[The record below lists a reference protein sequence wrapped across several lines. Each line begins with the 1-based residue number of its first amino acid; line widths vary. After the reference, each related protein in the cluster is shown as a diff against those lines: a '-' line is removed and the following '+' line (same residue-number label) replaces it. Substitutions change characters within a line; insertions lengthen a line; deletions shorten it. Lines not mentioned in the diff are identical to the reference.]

1 MITSWLTFH
10 EVAEHTTPGND
21 PAMTVT
27 PRLFAAVL
35 DHVRGRPDVRITFD
49 DGNRSDVD
57 TALPLLEERGM
68 RATFFVLADRIDGPD
83 QLTTDD
89 LQRMVDAGMILGSHG
104 RAHVP
109 WTECDDRQLTAE
121 IAGSAQDL
129 GAAIGRPVDHFAC
142 PFGAYDRRVL
152 SALRRHGAA
161 RVYTSDRGATSPRWL
176 TARTS
181 LRAEHGVEDLDQL
194 IAHGRSPSS
203 RWVRDLNSVR
213 KRLR

>member
-10 EVAEHTTPGND
+10 EVADRTSPGND

-27 PRLFAAVL
+27 PDFFAGVL
-35 DHVRGRPDVRITFD
+35 DRVRDRADVRITFD

-57 TALPLLEERGM
+57 TALPLLEERGT
-68 RATFFVLADRIDGPD
+68 RATFFVLADRIDQPD
-83 QLTTDD
+83 QLTTAD
-89 LQRMVDAGMILGSHG
+89 LKRLVDAGMTIGSHG

-109 WTECDDRQLTAE
+109 WTDCDDPQLDAE
-121 IAGSAQDL
+121 IAASAEDL
-129 GAAIGRPVDHFAC
+129 TVAVGRPVDHFAC

-152 SALRRHGAA
+152 AALRRQGAA
-161 RVYTSDRGATSPRWL
+161 RVYTSDRGATPSRWL

-181 LRAEHGVEDLDQL
+181 LHAEHRPEDLDAL
-194 IAHGRSPSS
+194 IAHGRSRSS
-203 RWVRDLNSVR
+203 RWVRDLNSLR

>member
-10 EVAEHTTPGND
+10 EVADRTSPGND
-21 PAMTVT
+21 PTMTVT
-27 PRLFAAVL
+27 PDVFAAVL
-35 DHVRGRPDVRITFD
+35 DRVRGRPDVRLTFD

-57 TALPLLEERGM
+57 IALPLLEEHGM
-68 RATFFVLADRIDGPD
+68 RATFFVLADRIGQPD
-83 QLTTDD
+83 QLTTTD
-89 LQRMVDAGMILGSHG
+89 LERLVDAGMTIGSHG

-121 IAGSAQDL
+121 IAESARDL
-129 GAAIGRPVDHFAC
+129 AAATGRTVDRFAC

-152 SALRRHGAA
+152 GALRRHGAA
-161 RVYTSDRGATSPRWL
+161 RVFTSDRGATPSRWL

-181 LRAEHGVEDLDQL
+181 LRAEHRPQDLDDL
-194 IAHGRSPSS
+194 IAHGRSRPS

>member
-10 EVAEHTTPGND
+10 EVADRTSPGND

-27 PRLFAAVL
+27 PDFFADVL
-35 DHVRGRPDVRITFD
+35 DRVRGRPDVQITFD

-68 RATFFVLADRIDGPD
+68 QATFFVLADRIDRSD
-83 QLTTDD
+83 ELTTAD
-89 LQRMVDAGMILGSHG
+89 LQRLVEAGMTIGSHG

-109 WTECDDRQLTAE
+109 WTDCDDRHLDAE
-121 IAGSAQDL
+121 IAASAEDL
-129 GAAIGRPVDHFAC
+129 AGAIGRPVNRFAC

-152 SALRRHGAA
+152 AALRRHGAA
-161 RVYTSDRGATSPRWL
+161 QVFTSDRGATPSRWL

-181 LRAEHGVEDLDQL
+181 LRAEHRPEHLDDLL
-194 IAHGRSPSS
+194 AHGRSRPS
-203 RWVRDLNSVR
+203 RWVRDLNSLR

>member
-10 EVAEHTTPGND
+10 EVADQTGPGND

-27 PRLFAAVL
+27 PELFAGVL

-57 TALPLLEERGM
+57 TALPLLEERRM
-68 RATFFVLADRIDGPD
+68 QATFFVLADRIDRPD
-83 QLTTDD
+83 QLTTAD
-89 LQRMVDAGMILGSHG
+89 LGRLVDAGMTIGSHG
-104 RAHVP
+104 CAHVP
-109 WTECDDRQLTAE
+109 WTECDDQQLAAE
-121 IAGSAQDL
+121 IAASSRDL
-129 GAAIGRPVDHFAC
+129 TAATGRPVDRFAC

-152 SALRRHGAA
+152 RALQRHGAA
-161 RVYTSDRGATSPRWL
+161 TVYTSDRGATPSRWL

-181 LRAEHGVEDLDQL
+181 LRAEHRPEDLDGL
-194 IAHGRSPSS
+194 IAHGRNRPS
-203 RWVRDLNSVR
+203 RWVRDLNSLR

>member
-10 EVAEHTTPGND
+10 EVADRTSPGND
-21 PAMTVT
+21 PNMTVT
-27 PRLFAAVL
+27 PDVFAGVL
-35 DHVRGRPDVRITFD
+35 DRVGDRPDVRITFD

-68 RATFFVLADRIDGPD
+68 TATFFVLADRIDRPD
-83 QLTTDD
+83 QLATAD
-89 LQRMVDAGMILGSHG
+89 LQRMVDAGMTIGSHG

-121 IAGSAQDL
+121 IAESARDL
-129 GAAIGRPVDHFAC
+129 TAAIARPVDHFAC

-152 SALRRHGAA
+152 AALRRQGAA
-161 RVYTSDRGATSPRWL
+161 KVFTSDRGATSSRWL

-181 LRAEHGVEDLDQL
+181 LRAEHRLEDLDDL
-194 IAHGRSPSS
+194 LAHGRSRPS
-203 RWVRDLNSVR
+203 RWVRDLNTLR
-213 KRLR
+213 KRVR

>member
-10 EVAEHTTPGND
+10 EVAEQTSPGND

-27 PRLFAAVL
+27 PELFAAVL
-35 DHVRGRPDVRITFD
+35 DRVRDRPDVRITFD

-68 RATFFVLADRIDGPD
+68 RATFFVLADRIDQPD
-83 QLTTDD
+83 QLSTTD
-89 LQRMVDAGMILGSHG
+89 LQHLVDAGMTVGSHG

-109 WTECDDRQLTAE
+109 WTECDDAQLSAE
-121 IAGSAQDL
+121 IGESARDL
-129 GAAIGRPVDHFAC
+129 SAAIGRPVDRYAC

-152 SALRRHGAA
+152 AALRRHDAA
-161 RVYTSDRGATSPRWL
+161 QVFTSDRGATPSRWL

-181 LRAEHGVEDLDQL
+181 LRAEHRPDDLEGL
-194 IAHGRSPSS
+194 LAHGRSRPS
-203 RWVRDLNSVR
+203 RWARDLNSLR

>member
-10 EVAEHTTPGND
+10 EVADQTSPGND

-27 PRLFAAVL
+27 PDLFAAVL
-35 DHVRGRPDVRITFD
+35 DRVRGRPDVRITFD

-68 RATFFVLADRIDGPD
+68 RATFFVLADRIDQPD
-83 QLTTDD
+83 QLSTAD
-89 LQRMVDAGMILGSHG
+89 LQRLVDAGMTVGSHG

-109 WTECDDRQLTAE
+109 WTECDATQLGAE
-121 IAGSAQDL
+121 IGESARDL
-129 GAAIGRPVDHFAC
+129 SAAIGRPVDRYAC

-152 SALRRHGAA
+152 AALRRHEAA
-161 RVYTSDRGATSPRWL
+161 QVFTSDRGATPSRWL

-181 LRAEHGVEDLDQL
+181 LRAEHRLEDLEGL
-194 IAHGRSPSS
+194 LAHGRSRPS
-203 RWVRDLNSVR
+203 RWARDLNSLR